1 MNELREMHRDS
12 FLWHILHLLLYCLLI
27 KLERELDI
35 DYLVKINQKKKL
47 SNLSQGKHKSVIP
60 IGQQNVLREDGKTD
74 TEEGKKPGL
83 LYTLVSD
90 NTLGFLNQIRDLLIK
105 SLGKLGW
112 QQRNSYRMTTLAQPK
127 ESDARTICRKN
138 TQKHF
143 LY

>member
-35 DYLVKINQKKKL
+35 DCLVKINQKKKL

-74 TEEGKKPGL
+74 TEEGKKQAYSIL
-83 LYTLVSD
+83 WLV
-90 NTLGFLNQIRDLLIK
+90 
-105 SLGKLGW
+105 
-112 QQRNSYRMTTLAQPK
+112 TTL
-127 ESDARTICRKN
+127 
-138 TQKHF
+138 
-143 LY
+143 

>member
-35 DYLVKINQKKKL
+35 DCLVKINQKKKL

-83 LYTLVSD
+83 LHTLVSD

-112 QQRNSYRMTTLAQPK
+112 QQRNSYRMTTLAQSK